1 MTVSQEMTHLLTV
14 EIWNLNP
21 WNRWIEVKQ
30 GTKAKSGKKSKRL
43 KQQKQY
49 HLTMPLRGW

>member
-30 GTKAKSGKKSKRL
+30 GTKAKSGKKAKRL
-43 KQQKQY
+43 KQKQH

>member
-1 MTVSQEMTHLLTV
+1 MTSV

-30 GTKAKSGKKSKRL
+30 GTKAKSGKKAKRL
-43 KQQKQY
+43 KQKQH